1 MLIDLTN
8 DPEVSHEQDGNKNVL
23 PPTSLDMCSLQWEM
37 ESHLE
42 RDLSLMA
49 EIRVCPQWDLC
60 FLGAHGLRAETARST
75 GVAMGTQLPSLEV
88 YSVPEQAEGCS
99 CVCSRKIAPALTI
112 LQVGIPNTEAQG
124 GWTGLALPPSSTLL

>member
-1 MLIDLTN
+1 MIDLTN

-112 LQVGIPNTEAQG
+112 LQVGIQSNNTEQEL
-124 GWTGLALPPSSTLL
+124 T